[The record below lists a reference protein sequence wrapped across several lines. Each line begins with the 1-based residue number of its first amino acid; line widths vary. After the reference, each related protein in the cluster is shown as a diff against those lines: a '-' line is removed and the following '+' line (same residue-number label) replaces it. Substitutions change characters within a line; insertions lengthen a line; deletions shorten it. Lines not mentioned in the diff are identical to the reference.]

1 MRHLHYVYI
10 ISSLL
15 LLSHVSSHIAM
26 LEWQHE
32 IITVIPTQY
41 HEVQPLQSMLI

>member
-1 MRHLHYVYI
+1 MC

-15 LLSHVSSHIAM
+15 LLSHVRSHIAM

-32 IITVIPTQY
+32 IIILIPTQY
-41 HEVQPLQSMLI
+41 HEVQPLQSHAIILR